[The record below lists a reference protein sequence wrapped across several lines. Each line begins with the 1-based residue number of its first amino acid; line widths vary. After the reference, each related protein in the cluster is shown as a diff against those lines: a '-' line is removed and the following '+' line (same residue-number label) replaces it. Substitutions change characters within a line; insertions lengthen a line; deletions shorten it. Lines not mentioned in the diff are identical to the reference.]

1 MGNYK
6 LKSREKIKSNDT
18 IDYIKVDNVKISNKM
33 EIANIMNKYFC
44 EIGQKLSEK
53 IDKPIQ
59 IEISLPKMN
68 KNSMF
73 VNPINVY
80 IPTKDE

>member
-6 LKSREKIKSNDT
+6 LKSWEKNKTNDT

-33 EIANIMNKYFC
+33 EITNIMNKYFC

-53 IDKPIQ
+53 IDKPI
-59 IEISLPKMN
+59 
-68 KNSMF
+68 
-73 VNPINVY
+73 
-80 IPTKDE
+80 

>member
-1 MGNYK
+1 MF
-6 LKSREKIKSNDT
+6 
-18 IDYIKVDNVKISNKM
+18 DNVKISNKM

-59 IEISLPKMN
+59 TEILLPKMN
-68 KNSMF
+68 KNSKF
-73 VNPINVY
+73 VNPTNAYEVTNIINSLN
-80 IPTKDE
+80 PLTRKKT